1 MTFRC
6 LETSGSDY
14 PLTQRDIAH
23 ERDPKNRSGSNMEQV
38 SLIVMH
44 RAKGKAI
51 VKGRLSEGNNC
62 KKKLFLE

>member
-44 RAKGKAI
+44 GAKGKAI
-51 VKGRLSEGNNC
+51 VKGRLS
-62 KKKLFLE
+62 